1 MARASAWGLGTAL
14 AYRGLDIDAQAE
26 LLALWQA
33 SRLAE
38 GGEAELVLMSTAAT
52 LVKTVAEGL
61 GAARSASVSGGAP
74 PTPPVPTGAS
84 AQNRV
89 TAAPYPDILRPRLG
103 AAELVSLGSF

>member
-1 MARASAWGLGTAL
+1 MARASAWGYGTAL

-38 GGEAELVLMSTAAT
+38 GEEAEGVLMKT
-52 LVKTVAEGL
+52 LADLVAGFQ
-61 GAARSASVSGGAP
+61 GARSASVSGGTP

-89 TAAPYPDILRPRLG
+89 TAASYPDILRPRLG
-103 AAELVSLGSF
+103 AAELVSLRSL